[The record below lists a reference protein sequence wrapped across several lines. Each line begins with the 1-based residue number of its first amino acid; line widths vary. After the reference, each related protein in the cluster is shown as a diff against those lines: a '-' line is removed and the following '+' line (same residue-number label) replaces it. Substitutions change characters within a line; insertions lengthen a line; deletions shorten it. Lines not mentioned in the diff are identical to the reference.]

1 MPRTRK
7 RAVALALAALFAAG
21 CATTNVERAKDL
33 SSAGVSYA
41 RATTAVIDLAIDSS
55 IDADSG
61 STVLATRAPVIGTP
75 DERKTE
81 LEESDRGLIEGVVRY
96 TELRSSIGALEAY
109 FLALQA
115 LANGSQAD
123 ATEVAVN
130 ALAARINS
138 LNGTLGNKTPP
149 LSGEQAK
156 ALVGLSKL
164 VAVQVHGAVVGRV
177 LQRDAEL
184 IGKAILLQQLTLR
197 TAERDITTGIKGENN
212 RFYVAKVL
220 TPYQL
225 GTIDAEW
232 VDSRRKYIK
241 VQALGQSL
249 DTVKTAQAA
258 AAQMQA
264 TWQKILSG
272 EFSAA
277 ELAASLKETDELL
290 AAVAGLK
297 AAERAKPTQ

>member
-138 LNGTLGNKTPP
+138 LNGTLGNKVP

>member
-21 CATTNVERAKDL
+21 CATTNVDRAKDL

-138 LNGTLGNKTPP
+138 LNGTLGNKVP

-290 AAVAGLK
+290 AAVAALK